1 MSSPGY
7 KKGIWPGQI
16 EGRTHRDTKGPQRDP
31 IILRKEF
38 AFTHSLSLAVE
49 RRYSQCV
56 ITFVCTCWQYS
67 WTSKSATTQS
77 LKDFSTV
84 SFFRVIPGRRPGY
97 ILWSSTYL
105 LFGYLW
111 YQVGHLCS
119 LHAKGSYGY
128 KSCRRR
134 RHPTKGD
141 LCVFAQNDSRNGMN
155 LSAHVIPTSQDPT
168 RGTRAGKNIHHMLA
182 IKNRT
187 HLFKGISDRKQNS
200 ILETYAWVFK
210 TLLILSIFF
219 REHCI
224 L

>member
-16 EGRTHRDTKGPQRDP
+16 EGRTHRDTTGPQRGHY
-31 IILRKEF
+31 LE
-38 AFTHSLSLAVE
+38 E
-49 RRYSQCV
+49 RIC
-56 ITFVCTCWQYS
+56 I
-67 WTSKSATTQS
+67 
-77 LKDFSTV
+77 
-84 SFFRVIPGRRPGY
+84 PGY

-105 LFGYLW
+105 LFGNLW

-119 LHAKGSYGY
+119 LHAKGAYGY

-141 LCVFAQNDSRNGMN
+141 LCVFAQNDSRNGMS

-200 ILETYAWVFK
+200 ILETYA
-210 TLLILSIFF
+210 
-219 REHCI
+219 
-224 L
+224 